1 MLNETEKF
9 LLNLIEVS
17 GDDQIEV
24 NGDCQHCG
32 TKVVLDV
39 DLVGTATIEVNGNG
53 GMKFFT
59 LQERPVFICATCHD
73 KGKRIGTPCEIYSR
87 PCGYLSPTRRWNKG
101 KIAEYANRKMF
112 NTDQDLPIPTA

>member
-1 MLNETEKF
+1 MNDTEKF
-9 LLNLIEVS
+9 LLNLIAVS

-24 NGDCQHCG
+24 NGDCQHCK

-39 DLVGTATIEVNGNG
+39 DLVGTDAVEVNGNG
-53 GMKFFT
+53 GMKYFT
-59 LQERPVFICATCHD
+59 LQERPVFICDDCHG

-101 KIAEYANRKMF
+101 KVAEFAKRTMF
-112 NTDQDLPIPTA
+112 NTEPELAIPTA